1 MKNLIYSLLLINSN
15 LLIAQNNNFIIAV
28 AADYVNIL
36 YPLVDN
42 PLTIAVSEI
51 SAQKL
56 FAKVDQGQIS
66 GENGKYIV
74 RPTKAGE
81 LNLFL
86 YRLNKKDTI
95 ALGKYRFIVKN
106 IPDPYFSLCGFY
118 IQNNKT
124 KIGRSTLFASPFLRA
139 LNYED
144 FIFKYSFEV
153 TSFQIRILED
163 DKEIILI
170 SNSSEMTDE
179 MLNVIRTSNSNE
191 LILEN
196 IRVSFPD
203 NSERI
208 YKESYLIQFN

>member
-1 MKNLIYSLLLINSN
+1 MINSN
-15 LLIAQNNNFIIAV
+15 LLFAQNNNFIIAV
-28 AADYVNIL
+28 AADNVNIL

-106 IPDPYFSLCGFY
+106 IPDPYFSLCGFR
-118 IQNNKT
+118 IQNKT
-124 KIGRSTLFASPFLRA
+124 KIDRTSLFALPLLMA
-139 LNYED
+139 LNYDD

-170 SNSSEMTDE
+170 SNSSKMTDE

-208 YKESYLIQFN
+208 YKESYLIQLY